1 MSDAIDNCETSAEM
15 LAVFESELTEMIGG
29 KNMRIFQ
36 SRADALIT
44 LHSQG
49 SHGELFLCYLAV
61 KLAAR
66 AEAIGES
73 DVPPA
78 PPTH

>member
-1 MSDAIDNCETSAEM
+1 MSDAIDDAETSAET
-15 LAVFESELTEMIGG
+15 LAVMEVELTEMIGG
-29 KNMRIFQ
+29 KAMRIFQ
-36 SRADALIT
+36 SRADALID

-66 AEAIGES
+66 AESLGES